1 MVSTDRGASPRLKG
15 QAPGLTEGQG
25 RGGRSLRGRGEVGGG
40 CGEGTKSHRTTG
52 REPRLPEYGSDLKT
66 VPIPDVAFF

>member
-1 MVSTDRGASPRLKG
+1 MTGERRAVI
-15 QAPGLTEGQG
+15 EGQG
-25 RGGRSLRGRGEVGGG
+25 RGRWSLRGRGEVGRG

-52 REPRLPEYGSDLKT
+52 REPGLPEYRSDLKT